1 MKTIAPLYLLLIA
14 GNVYAYNSEANNAAL
29 SATLTD
35 STTATANLHTLFDEW
50 KAKFAKEYSSIEEM
64 LRRRTIWLEN
74 HVQILEHNSIAD
86 GDEEVTY
93 TLGHNQF
100 SDMTFE
106 EFKQFVK
113 IGEFAAPMR
122 TNKGSA
128 SNDSSDETEIR
139 VEAMD
144 HIQKNSEL
152 IVETAVMRRK
162 LKSTTSGS
170 ETTDSDSSEDETS
183 ESTDA
188 DTEDKDGLPEYVN
201 WVEQGAV
208 ASVKNQG
215 MCGSC
220 WAFSAVGAIEG
231 AFAIKSGELVEFSEQ
246 QLVDCDTE
254 GDEPDMGCEGG
265 LMDNAF
271 VFEKAENGLCA
282 LSDYP
287 YTAQQQTCADTNCDN
302 VAASAVSGF
311 VDVQDTSNKSM
322 KEALLMQPVS
332 VAIQADQLQF
342 QFYRSGVY
350 SSRCGTNLDHG
361 VLAVGYGT
369 EEEGGDYWLVKNSW
383 GTMWG
388 EEGYIKLARNDAVD
402 DAGKC
407 GILLMGSYPTYEE

>member
-1 MKTIAPLYLLLIA
+1 
-14 GNVYAYNSEANNAAL
+14 
-29 SATLTD
+29 
-35 STTATANLHTLFDEW
+35 
-50 KAKFAKEYSSIEEM
+50 
-64 LRRRTIWLEN
+64 
-74 HVQILEHNSIAD
+74 
-86 GDEEVTY
+86 
-93 TLGHNQF
+93 
-100 SDMTFE
+100 
-106 EFKQFVK
+106 
-113 IGEFAAPMR
+113 MR

-220 WAFSAVGAIEG
+220 WAFSAVGATEG

-246 QLVDCDTE
+246 QLVDCDINGQ
-254 GDEPDMGCEGG
+254 GDEQDMGCNGG

-271 VFEKAENGLCA
+271 RFEENEEGLCT
-282 LSDYP
+282 LGDYP
-287 YTAQQQTCADTNCDN
+287 
-302 VAASAVSGF
+302 
-311 VDVQDTSNKSM
+311 
-322 KEALLMQPVS
+322 
-332 VAIQADQLQF
+332 
-342 QFYRSGVY
+342 
-350 SSRCGTNLDHG
+350 
-361 VLAVGYGT
+361 
-369 EEEGGDYWLVKNSW
+369 
-383 GTMWG
+383 
-388 EEGYIKLARNDAVD
+388 
-402 DAGKC
+402 
-407 GILLMGSYPTYEE
+407 